1 MKKITKEDFKKYM
14 FKLLQTLIIGVC
26 VGLVVGLYQLIV
38 TNVTTLSRYLYGNES
53 ILVVCVV
60 VIVSIGF
67 AVANNFILKFFPG
80 VDGSGIPN
88 IELGI
93 RGKKKIEWKF
103 EILFM
108 AINSFISTFA
118 GFPLGSEGPSV
129 VMAGVGDSGGAF
141 MVFSAYVAGV
151 IYSLVSFWRAINKLH
166 RSRIDIHR
174 FRSYGTIEYVK
185 ERQDKT
191 WVR

>member
-53 ILVVCVV
+53 ILLVCVV

-67 AVANNFILKFFPG
+67 AVANNFILKYFPG

-93 RGKKKIEWKF
+93 RGKKKIECKF
-103 EILFM
+103 EIL
-108 AINSFISTFA
+108 
-118 GFPLGSEGPSV
+118 
-129 VMAGVGDSGGAF
+129 
-141 MVFSAYVAGV
+141 
-151 IYSLVSFWRAINKLH
+151 
-166 RSRIDIHR
+166 
-174 FRSYGTIEYVK
+174 
-185 ERQDKT
+185 
-191 WVR
+191 